1 MSEKEEQQIQ
11 QRHEYRKIEDV
22 IPENYAALVMT
33 TKQNKE
39 ESFNHK
45 NENSVVSK
53 VDFIVIILNIQ
64 ISECCSWSSPETHNQ
79 DVYRLQASKPH
90 TALGKKFVQV
100 YI

>member
-1 MSEKEEQQIQ
+1 MSEKEEYQTQ
-11 QRHEYRKIEDV
+11 QRHEYRKVDDI
-22 IPENYAALVMT
+22 IPENYGAFVMT

-53 VDFIVIILNIQ
+53 VDFIIIILNMQ
-64 ISECCSWSSPETHNQ
+64 SSECCSQSSPETHNQ
-79 DVYRLQASKPH
+79 DVCRLYAYKPH
-90 TALGKKFVQV
+90 TGLGKKFIQV